1 MDIPYI
7 VLETSNIYYIWYIF
21 YIRMNRTFLAEF
33 LEVKY
38 EYFKHYFIDYRN
50 FQSNCWDNMDEKECY

>member
-7 VLETSNIYYIWYIF
+7 VLKISNIYYIWYIF
-21 YIRMNRTFLAEF
+21 YIRKKETHISSGI

-38 EYFKHYFIDYRN
+38 EYFKHYFINYGN
-50 FQSNCWDNMDEKECY
+50 F